1 VTNLD
6 DPVESYHRFIT
17 RVIKEYESLAVIF
30 NMITVD
36 AEQSM
41 SDQHYKIRELFKDGI
56 TRPWSDWNE
65 EAVAEWLMLAGG
77 E

>member
-1 VTNLD
+1 
-6 DPVESYHRFIT
+6 
-17 RVIKEYESLAVIF
+17 
-30 NMITVD
+30 
-36 AEQSM
+36 M

-65 EAVAEWLMLAGG
+65 EAVAEWLMVAGG